1 MPQEIKPINLGGLM
15 GFGANCYLV
24 KTGAGR
30 YVLIDTGYSAK
41 RAEVEKGLTEAG
53 CQPGN
58 LELIALTH
66 GHGDHI
72 GNCVYLR
79 EKYGA
84 PIAMHRGDSEM
95 VESGIKA
102 SLITRIMLDTLSFVF
117 GLGKTERFKP
127 DLYVEDEQDL
137 SAYGFDAKVVHLPG
151 HSKGSIGILTASGD
165 LFCGDLI
172 TNKDEP
178 VKHSIVD
185 DPAEFDASVEK
196 LKTLPAN
203 TVYPG
208 HGKPFSMEM
217 FVKSAHSSRRTE

>member
-1 MPQEIKPINLGGLM
+1 MTQEIASINLGGLM

-24 KTGAGR
+24 KTDAGG

-41 RAEVEKGLTEAG
+41 RTEVEKGLEEAG

-58 LELIALTH
+58 LRLIVLTH
-66 GHGDHI
+66 GHGDHT

-84 PIAMHRGDSEM
+84 RIAIHKGDAEM
-95 VESGIKA
+95 VEGGIKV
-102 SLITRIMLDTLSFVF
+102 SLIARIVLNVISFF
-117 GLGKTERFKP
+117 MGLGKTERFKP
-127 DLYVEDEQDL
+127 DLYVEDAQDL
-137 SAYGFDAKVVHLPG
+137 SAYGLDAKVYHLPG

-172 TNKDEP
+172 INKDKP

-196 LKTLPAN
+196 LKTLPAHM
-203 TVYPG
+203 VYPG
-208 HGKPFSMEM
+208 HGKPFAMKLLEQP
-217 FVKSAHSSRRTE
+217 

>member
-1 MPQEIKPINLGGLM
+1 M
-15 GFGANCYLV
+15 GYGANCYLV
-24 KTGAGR
+24 ETDAGG
-30 YVLIDTGYSAK
+30 YVLIDTGFSPK
-41 RAEVEKGLTEAG
+41 RADLEAGLKQAG

-58 LELIALTH
+58 LELIILTH

-84 PIAMHRGDSEM
+84 PIAIHRGDAEM

-102 SLITRIMLDTLSFVF
+102 DLITKMILSIISFF
-117 GLGKTERFKP
+117 AGAGKVERFKP
-127 DLYVEDEQDL
+127 DLYVEDAQEL
-137 SAYGFDAKVVHLPG
+137 SAYGFDAKALHLPG

-165 LFCGDLI
+165 LFCGDLLM
-172 TNKDEP
+172 NRGEP

-185 DPAEFDASVEK
+185 DAAEFNASVEK
-196 LKTLPAN
+196 LKTLPIN

-208 HGKPFSMEM
+208 HGKPFSMEL
-217 FVKSAHSSRRTE
+217 FITK

>member
-1 MPQEIKPINLGGLM
+1 MPQEVKPINLGGLM

-24 KTGAGR
+24 KTGAGG
-30 YVLIDTGYSAK
+30 YVLIDTGYSTK
-41 RAEVEKGLTEAG
+41 RAEVEQGLEQAG

-58 LELIALTH
+58 LKLIILTH
-66 GHGDHI
+66 GHGDHT

-84 PIAMHRGDSEM
+84 PIAIHRGDSEM

-102 SLITRIMLDTLSFVF
+102 GLIDRIMLDILSFVF
-117 GLGKTERFKP
+117 RMGKPARFRP
-127 DLYVEDEQDL
+127 DLYVEDGQDL

-151 HSKGSIGILTASGD
+151 HSKGSIGILTAGGD

-172 TNKDEP
+172 TNKDKP

-185 DPAEFDASVEK
+185 DPAEFNASLAR
-196 LKTLPAN
+196 LKTLPAK

-208 HGKPFSMEM
+208 HGKPFAMEL
-217 FVKSAHSSRRTE
+217 FI